1 MTAGRHSR
9 NYVGSLYLTWESIRL
24 NTLVDRFPSSWKARL
39 RERLGPKSTAAA
51 LGRWAEAV
59 SKLTDSER
67 GGIRPDASDSDIC
80 QQADVTARDFRRR
93 LRMLE
98 RLLRVGPSFSW
109 LRDRFGLRAV
119 PLMLAGFCKNL
130 LDRRGM
136 LDVWRWRKP
145 SERGGALARMACPRF
160 WRKVYRK
167 LHARTIGAVE
177 IDIGMVRRTAGLYCS
192 DDQVKRSAARSAG
205 NVAALQSVVAVNDMG
220 QAYTLA
226 ELAAKGVA
234 NQEIRRHELLT
245 RIAGFELIAKDCGHI
260 AYMVTVTCPSRF
272 HKATTRGDRVV
283 DNPRYAHLTPRDGQE
298 YLSEQWKL
306 CRTRGRALKRGEISK
321 QWYGFRI
328 AEPQHDGTPHWHLL
342 LFFPPALECK
352 LQDLFLLCFLE
363 NDSPE
368 ERGAVDYRVDFEKI
382 DWARGSAVG
391 YVIKYVSKNIDG
403 NGVGV
408 DLEGKPAIESSR
420 RVKAWSQQWGIRQFQ
435 QIGGAPVG
443 VWRELRRVHPEN
455 VPDHA
460 PAALRGAIEAMNP
473 QPEQGEQLEL
483 LDGTLQANAWAKYN
497 GAQGG
502 VGTCRKALRIKLIK
516 EKNAAKTRYGEA
528 SPDRTVGVWS
538 AGVEL
543 FVPAHMAHLKHAAPM
558 ERLQVLEVESE
569 RAQWLM
575 GGVHK
580 GAAQAIAAGV
590 FKRSREAASTRIH
603 VNNCTGPRD
612 WNAPPPSM
620 FAPVRRRQQKLRRFG
635 WHETAP
641 GGSPA
646 IQKE

>member
-9 NYVGSLYLTWESIRL
+9 NYAGGVWMTQERIKI
-24 NTLVDRFPSSWKARL
+24 NTQVARFPVSWRERL
-39 RERLGPKSTAAA
+39 RERIGAMCTWEA
-51 LGRWAEAV
+51 LGRWSEAV
-59 SKLTDSER
+59 SKLCDSER
-67 GGIRPDASDSDIC
+67 GGLRPDASDSEIC
-80 QQADVTARDFRRR
+80 QQADVTARDFGRR

-98 RLLRVGPSFSW
+98 RLLRVGPSFAW
-109 LRDRFGLRAV
+109 MRERYGLRAV
-119 PLMLAGFCKNL
+119 PLMLAGFCKTL

-145 SERGGALARMACPRF
+145 SERAGALARMACPRF

-167 LHARTIGAVE
+167 LHARTVGAVE

-192 DDQVKRSAARSAG
+192 DDQVKRSAARGVS
-205 NVAALQSVVAVNDMG
+205 NAAVLESVIAVNDMG
-220 QAYTLA
+220 QAYALA

-272 HKATTRGDRVV
+272 HKATTRGGRVV

-298 YLSEQWKL
+298 YLSDQWKL
-306 CRTRGRALKRGEISK
+306 CRTRGRAQKRGEISK

-352 LQDLFLLCFLE
+352 LESLFLQCFLE

-403 NGVGV
+403 NGVGI

-420 RVKAWSQQWGIRQFQ
+420 RVKAWSQQWNIRQFQ

-460 PAALRGAIEAMNP
+460 PEALRRAIVAMNP
-473 QPEQGEQLEL
+473 QPQQGEQLEL

-502 VGTCRKALRIKLIK
+502 VGTCRRAMRIKLIK
-516 EKNAAKTRYGEA
+516 EVTGTKTRYGEQA
-528 SPDRTVGVWS
+528 PDRTVGVWS
-538 AGVEL
+538 EGVEL
-543 FVPAHMAHLKHAAPM
+543 FVPAHMAHMKHAAPL
-558 ERLQVLEVESE
+558 ERSAVLEVESE

-575 GGVHK
+575 GGTNK
-580 GAAQAIAAGV
+580 AAAIAVAAEV
-590 FKRSREAASTRIH
+590 FKRSAAGASTRIH

-620 FAPVRRRQQKLRRFG
+620 FAPVRRRMHKLRRFG
-635 WHETAP
+635 WHETDQADP
-641 GGSPA
+641 GN
-646 IQKE
+646 QLE